1 MCFLEEA
8 NLLRFWTALRIF
20 QFLSPAEKKK
30 KCTQRCVGLK
40 NLFGY
45 AMIFEYNDSL
55 NSRHNACNMQKYRK
69 GGGNQGV
76 FAIAAVLSV
85 YMWAMYE
92 NRLFKAQISN
102 LVFD

>member
-1 MCFLEEA
+1 MCVEEV
-8 NLLRFWTALRIF
+8 NLLRFWTTLRIF
-20 QFLSPAEKKK
+20 PFLSPAEKK
-30 KCTQRCVGLK
+30 CSTQRCVGLIP
-40 NLFGY
+40 FGY
-45 AMIFEYNDSL
+45 AMILEYNHSL
-55 NSRHNACNMQKYRK
+55 NNRHNACNMQKYRK

-76 FAIAAVLSV
+76 FAIAAVISVV

>member
-1 MCFLEEA
+1 MFLEEEA

-69 GGGNQGV
+69 GGSNQGI
-76 FAIAAVLSV
+76 FALAAVLSV
-85 YMWAMYE
+85 YYAGFE
-92 NRLFKAQISN
+92 PKQAF
-102 LVFD
+102 